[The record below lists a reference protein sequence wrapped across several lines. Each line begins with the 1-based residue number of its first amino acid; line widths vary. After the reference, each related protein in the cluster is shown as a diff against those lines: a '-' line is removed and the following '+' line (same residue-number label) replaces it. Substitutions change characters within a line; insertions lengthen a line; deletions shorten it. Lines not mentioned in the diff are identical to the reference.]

1 MGFDTY
7 IRFALA
13 LVLVVGL
20 IAFIAWLVRRFGILG
35 KLSPGAGT
43 PSGRKRLSVIEAC
56 GVDARR
62 RLVLVRCDNTEHLI
76 LLTGN
81 GSGVVVERGI
91 GTSGSSG
98 GNGSGGRRGARKKQ
112 GFRDMAEDAA
122 SRDDWDDWTEDDES
136 AAQAE
141 AEAPAPRTPVKGRD

>member
-20 IAFIAWLVRRFGILG
+20 IALIAWLVRRFGLAG

-43 PSGRKRLSVIEAC
+43 PSGRKRLSVVEAC
-56 GVDARR
+56 SVDARR
-62 RLVLVRCDNTEHLI
+62 RLVLVRRDNQEHLI

-91 GTSGSSG
+91 GG
-98 GNGSGGRRGARKKQ
+98 GKTARKTKHAAFQ
-112 GFRDMAEDAA
+112 DMAESAA
-122 SRDDWDDWTEDDES
+122 SELDDWDEDDET

-141 AEAPAPRTPVKGRD
+141 AETAPDRTPPKGRP